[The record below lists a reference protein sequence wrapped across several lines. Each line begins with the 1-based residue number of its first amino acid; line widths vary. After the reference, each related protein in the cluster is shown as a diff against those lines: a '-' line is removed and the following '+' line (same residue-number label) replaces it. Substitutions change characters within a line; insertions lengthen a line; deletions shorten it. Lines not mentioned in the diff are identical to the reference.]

1 MEMHRSHSADGSAEL
16 LLVVGRLDAVTSSE
30 FESSLV
36 GSLRLPGTPLVI
48 DLAGVDYLSSAG
60 LRALIVAAK
69 TGRASGRGFALAGLR
84 ENVMGVIR
92 ISGFD
97 SFFPIYSSAEEALR
111 SIESWRSP

>member
-1 MEMHRSHSADGSAEL
+1 MEMHETHSADGSAEL
-16 LLVVGRLDAVTSSE
+16 LRVVGRLDAVTSSG
-30 FESSLV
+30 FETRLADSLKV
-36 GSLRLPGTPLVI
+36 PGTPMVI

-84 ENVMGVIR
+84 ENVLGVIR

-97 SFFPIYSSAEEALR
+97 SFFPIFATADEALR
-111 SIESWRSP
+111 SIDSWRTP